1 LYEVCDALWR
11 MSWLLGR
18 LTGEAAVRVME
29 VVADVVGEMEVLGV
43 RGSEV
48 RA

>member
-1 LYEVCDALWR
+1 VEGVRA
-11 MSWLLGR
+11 SGR
-18 LTGEAAVRVME
+18 LTGEEAVSVVD

-43 RGSEV
+43 RGSEA